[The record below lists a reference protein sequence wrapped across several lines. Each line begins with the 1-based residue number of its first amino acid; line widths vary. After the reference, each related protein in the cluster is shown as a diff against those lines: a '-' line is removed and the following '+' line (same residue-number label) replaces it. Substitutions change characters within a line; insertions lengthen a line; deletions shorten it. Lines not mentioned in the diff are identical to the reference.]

1 MKEIIGRNNMQKNVL
16 AEQKKVAILL
26 IIYRI
31 PEFVTSLIAA
41 AASGSMVV
49 WLEFIENASILI
61 PGIII
66 VILSGKLSQN
76 LKFTFNYGTGKV
88 EAISALSC
96 EMFDLAGI
104 FCVVFFAIRKIIMP
118 DIEEDFLAFAL
129 VVSIIGLLIDIF
141 IYYKEK
147 SFVEKEHSRMIHSA
161 FVAARN
167 EFVFDAISIVTLIIG
182 IIFEKKSWIRYF
194 SPIVCVVVSLPLA
207 YIVVHHL
214 TDAIRELSDLTLDEE
229 SQLKILKALNEFYE
243 YYDELGEIKSRISG
257 NDQYVDIELCF
268 KQDMPFR
275 EVSKVSE
282 DIRKRVS
289 DEIGG
294 GIVNVVIL

>member
-1 MKEIIGRNNMQKNVL
+1 MQKNVL

-182 IIFEKKSWIRYF
+182 IIFEKTSWIRYF

-275 EVSKVSE
+275 EVSKVSD

-294 GIVNVVIL
+294 GIVNVVII

>member
-1 MKEIIGRNNMQKNVL
+1 MQKNVL

-147 SFVEKEHSRMIHSA
+147 SLVEKEHSRMIHSA

-294 GIVNVVIL
+294 GIVNVVII

>member
-1 MKEIIGRNNMQKNVL
+1 MQKNVL

-31 PEFVTSLIAA
+31 PEFVTSFIAA

-147 SFVEKEHSRMIHSA
+147 SLVEKEHSRMIHSA

-182 IIFEKKSWIRYF
+182 IIFEKTSWIRYF

-294 GIVNVVIL
+294 GIVNVVII

>member
-1 MKEIIGRNNMQKNVL
+1 MQKNVL

-31 PEFVTSLIAA
+31 PEFVTSFIAA

-147 SFVEKEHSRMIHSA
+147 SLVEKEHSRMIHSA

-182 IIFEKKSWIRYF
+182 IIFEKTSWIRYF

-275 EVSKVSE
+275 EVSKVSD

-294 GIVNVVIL
+294 GIVNVVRI

>member
-1 MKEIIGRNNMQKNVL
+1 MQKNVL